1 MFIYVT
7 CWWYPVYVEDL
18 NIIGGCDEDPG
29 LHDRQEGQEQGQLQV
44 QQLTTKW
51 HFVYTRMNNVH
62 IRFLFKRVWAMYI

>member
-44 QQLTTKW
+44 QQLTTK
-51 HFVYTRMNNVH
+51 
-62 IRFLFKRVWAMYI
+62 